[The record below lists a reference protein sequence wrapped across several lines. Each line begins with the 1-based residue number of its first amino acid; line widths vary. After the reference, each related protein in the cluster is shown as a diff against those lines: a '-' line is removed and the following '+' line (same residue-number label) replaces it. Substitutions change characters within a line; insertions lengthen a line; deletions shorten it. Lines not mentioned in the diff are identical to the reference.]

1 MRWTKLVV
9 CLLVLTSLASVAQSP
24 SVAGRWLISTERF
37 GTPFYFRLTLE
48 QAGDKLTGDYRG
60 YKFEGTLSG
69 TTFHLVAKDEREN
82 TAELTGTI
90 ANGVLEAT
98 DVEIFAD
105 DKDHPQTM
113 KLRGAM
119 VPALDRTSPQR
130 HEFTPT
136 VYYRQI
142 SALNKPV
149 LKINPGDTIHTTTVD
164 AGGTDFNGVT
174 RTVGGNPETGPFY
187 VTGAM
192 PGDVLVVHIKKLMLN
207 RDWAGSDDGLDER
220 AMNSSLAVKMKDN
233 GKGIRWHLDRAAG
246 TATPENPAEHLKH
259 YTVPLKPMLG
269 CISAAPSVSGQ
280 TPPGSGDSGG
290 YGGNMDFNGVVEGA
304 TVYLRVSNPGALLYF
319 GDGHAA
325 QGDGELNGNALETSM
340 DVELTVD
347 VIPNK
352 RIGFPRVENA
362 TEIITMGLD
371 GSIDG
376 AFKEATN
383 DMATWLGEDYKLTP
397 SEIAQVMGTA
407 AEYHVSE
414 VADRNAGVVLKIN
427 KERLTGLAK

>member
-105 DKDHPQTM
+105 DKGHPQTM

-136 VYYRQI
+136 VFYRQI

-164 AGGTDFNGVT
+164 AGGTDF
-174 RTVGGNPETGPFY
+174 
-187 VTGAM
+187 
-192 PGDVLVVHIKKLMLN
+192 
-207 RDWAGSDDGLDER
+207 
-220 AMNSSLAVKMKDN
+220 
-233 GKGIRWHLDRAAG
+233 KG
-246 TATPENPAEHLKH
+246 
-259 YTVPLKPMLG
+259 
-269 CISAAPSVSGQ
+269 
-280 TPPGSGDSGG
+280 
-290 YGGNMDFNGVVEGA
+290 
-304 TVYLRVSNPGALLYF
+304 
-319 GDGHAA
+319 
-325 QGDGELNGNALETSM
+325 
-340 DVELTVD
+340 
-347 VIPNK
+347 
-352 RIGFPRVENA
+352 
-362 TEIITMGLD
+362 
-371 GSIDG
+371 
-376 AFKEATN
+376 
-383 DMATWLGEDYKLTP
+383 
-397 SEIAQVMGTA
+397 
-407 AEYHVSE
+407 
-414 VADRNAGVVLKIN
+414 
-427 KERLTGLAK
+427 